1 MSTGVSY
8 KTEILLPDLR
18 KDNLTHELDNTR
30 HYIKQAE
37 KQLLVLC
44 AITPEPQ
51 KDCHGN
57 TIDVDNYLPD
67 KVADWLAWY
76 KALVILER
84 DLERAVDNIKKCKD
98 Y

>member
-8 KTEILLPDLR
+8 KTEILLPDLC
-18 KDNLTHELDNTR
+18 KANLTYELDNTR

-37 KQLLVLC
+37 KRILVLC
-44 AITPEPQ
+44 AITPEPV

-57 TIDVDNYLPD
+57 MIDIDDFLPG
-67 KVADWLAWY
+67 KVADWLNWY
-76 KALVILER
+76 KDLIILER